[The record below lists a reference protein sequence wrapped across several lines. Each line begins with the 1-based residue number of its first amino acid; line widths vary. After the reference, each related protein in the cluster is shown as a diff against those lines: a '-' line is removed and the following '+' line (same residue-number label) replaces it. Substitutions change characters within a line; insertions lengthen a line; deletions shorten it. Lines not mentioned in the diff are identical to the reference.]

1 LDILRPRLRATSRR
15 PPRLRLLAEREP
27 RRSRLRLFRAE
38 RELALAF
45 ARFPLAIVSWE
56 KELMRAKKTKKMN
69 TTRAN
74 RGIPIDFISNSS

>member
-1 LDILRPRLRATSRR
+1 
-15 PPRLRLLAEREP
+15 LLAEREP

-38 RELALAF
+38 RELALPALAF

>member
-1 LDILRPRLRATSRR
+1 MRRPRATSRR

-38 RELALAF
+38 RELALLAFAF
-45 ARFPLAIVSWE
+45 ARFPLASVSLE
-56 KELMRAKKTKKMN
+56 KEYMRAKKTKKMN
-69 TTRAN
+69 ASRAA